1 MAKTVGIGV
10 TGGIAVYKV
19 AELVSRLKK
28 EDFEVIVM
36 MTEAATRFV
45 TPLTFQTLSGREVV
59 TDLWDRSQ
67 EWKVKHIGVAETLD
81 LLVIAPATADFIAKM
96 ARGMG
101 DDLLSTVVLANTAPV
116 LVVPAMN
123 SNMYLN
129 PAVQDNISILKG
141 YGYRVMEPDSGPLAC
156 GTSGPGRMPEVDVI
170 LEQISAIFRP
180 SLDLKGKRLL
190 VNAGSTCENIDPVR
204 FISNR
209 GTGKM
214 GFAIAEEAAE
224 RGAEVILVCGN
235 SPLNPPSN
243 VELISVWNAE
253 EMYQV
258 MINRQTEC
266 DVIIGAAAVSDFR
279 VAGIAEQKLKKS
291 GDPSEELVLRLVGC
305 PDILKEIGKN
315 KQSGQITVGFAAETE
330 DIIANA
336 KKKLET
342 KNLDF
347 IVANDVTQE
356 GAGFA
361 TDTNI
366 VTFIHRNG
374 QVKSLPI
381 MAKREV
387 AAAILD
393 QVVELF

>member
-59 TDLWDRSQ
+59 TDLWERSQ

-129 PAVQDNISILKG
+129 PAVQENISILKG

-170 LEQISAIFRP
+170 LEQISAIFYP

-235 SPLNPPSN
+235 SPLNPPPN
-243 VELISVWNAE
+243 VELISVRNAE

-258 MINRQTEC
+258 MINRQAEC